1 MSSASTPADLAAT
14 SHDTWPL
21 AVKWAR
27 AGRHPYQADVLVR
40 VTSVDQ
46 IATVLGIAA
55 DTAASGTAASDTA
68 RATPVTVRALGSS
81 VTGQPLP
88 VDGGIVLDLSGIPA
102 RYT

>member
-46 IATVLGIAA
+46 IATVLGVAA
-55 DTAASGTAASDTA
+55 DTAASDTA
-68 RATPVTVRALGSS
+68 CATPVTVRALGSS
-81 VTGQPLP
+81 VAGQPLP